1 MRSETNTSLCN
12 RGTRKRYKPYLD
24 GKKGRQN
31 VGVRGDGH
39 CLLYAIKESL
49 KEDTFA
55 NMSSDELCVKL
66 WNEVNDNKH
75 CYQTFLSGDTVIL
88 EGVDKYIAVKQYNA
102 DCADIILL
110 ALCNAL
116 GKTATAYQYRE
127 DCVIETKQTR
137 EDLV

>member
-1 MRSETNTSLCN
+1 ME
-12 RGTRKRYKPYLD
+12 
-24 GKKGRQN
+24 KKGRQN
-31 VGVRGDGH
+31 VEVRGDGH

-55 NMSSDELCVKL
+55 NMSSDELCIKL

-75 CYQTFLSGDTVIL
+75 CYQTLLSGDTDIL

-116 GKTATAYQYRE
+116 GKTATAYQYRK
-127 DCVIETKQTR
+127 DCVVETKQTR